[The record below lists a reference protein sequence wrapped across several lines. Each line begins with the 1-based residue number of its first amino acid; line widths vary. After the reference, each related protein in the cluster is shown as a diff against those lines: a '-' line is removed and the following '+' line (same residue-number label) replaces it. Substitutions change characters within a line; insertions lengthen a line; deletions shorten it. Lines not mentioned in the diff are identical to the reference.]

1 MHQYDLILKNEKL
14 KSYNVVG
21 WIVVFIHIVIL
32 VFLAFFSD
40 EKRLQVAG
48 IAGLVMF
55 GLAFLLKYL
64 FRKTPYSFSI
74 RIFLLICTITWISAE
89 YYWIAAIPFVLELLY
104 TVSTRPKLARF
115 SETGIIYPSFPSRKM
130 RWQELNQTIL
140 KDGLLTIDMK
150 NNKLF
155 QQMIDESQ
163 SKVDENKFNE
173 FCREQL
179 KK

>member
-1 MHQYDLILKNEKL
+1 MPRYDLILKNEKL
-14 KSYNVVG
+14 RTYNVVG
-21 WIVVFIHIVIL
+21 WIVVFIHIVIF

-40 EKRLQVAG
+40 EKRLQFGG
-48 IAGLVMF
+48 IAGLVMI
-55 GLAFLLKYL
+55 GLAFLLMYF
-64 FRKTPYSFSI
+64 FRNTPYSFSV
-74 RIFLLICTITWISAE
+74 RIFLLICTIAWISAE
-89 YYWIAAIPFVLELLY
+89 YYWIAAVIFVMELLY

-115 SETGIIYPSFPSRKM
+115 SETEIIYPSFPNRKIS
-130 RWQELNQTIL
+130 WKELNQTIL

>member
-1 MHQYDLILKNEKL
+1 MPQYDLILKNEKL
-14 KSYNVVG
+14 KTYNVVG

-40 EKRLQVAG
+40 ENRLQVAG
-48 IAGLVMF
+48 IAGLVML
-55 GLAFLLKYL
+55 GLAFLLMYL
-64 FRKTPYSFSI
+64 FRKTPYSFSV

-89 YYWIAAIPFVLELLY
+89 SYWIAALTFLMELLY
-104 TVSTRPKLARF
+104 TISTRPKLARF
-115 SETGIIYPSFPSRKM
+115 SETEIIYPSFPAKKIG
-130 RWQELNQTIL
+130 WKELNQTIL

-179 KK
+179 NK